1 MSDSGRDGGALR
13 IDPSLCTPGGIAPGK
28 WKERTPHP
36 SCTMLREGRELKRCT
51 LSVSLAI
58 AEALRLANVG
68 IICSYPITFQN
79 PVVEFL
85 SEYCAGHRARTRFL
99 HLKNERSAIAAF
111 TGAAS
116 TGIRTFTLACD
127 GIQSLMNE
135 LSDWESTIGFPVVIA
150 EIRGGMMPFPFVR
163 GTQRDLASLKP
174 MGWLRLSCE
183 NNQEVLDTI
192 LQAYCLEALV
202 NLPVTVVLDD
212 SCHSYDNESVEIP
225 EQRTVNQFLGQ
236 SESPRGGTVRP
247 LRTGRSRSM
256 PAGFRGRR
264 PAVTGTTENVQARF
278 LEVEENFEHYFHRRY
293 GVVEAVHCDDAEII
307 VVTTGTASRAGREVI
322 HSLRK
327 RGEKAGLLK
336 IKLLRPFPA
345 DSVRNAIGSAKKIA
359 VVDRDLSFGSRDL
372 LAREV
377 AAALEGVPELP
388 SVFKYIAGM
397 DGCDITADTMEE
409 IYDMTKRRAAPQEES
424 AWIGPHGFSMKDTA

>member
-1 MSDSGRDGGALR
+1 
-13 IDPSLCTPGGIAPGK
+13 
-28 WKERTPHP
+28 
-36 SCTMLREGRELKRCT
+36 MLREGREPKRCT

-68 IICSYPITFQN
+68 IICSYPVTFQN

-85 SEYCAGHRARTRFL
+85 SEYCAGRRARTRFL
-99 HLKNERSAIAAF
+99 HLKNERFVIAAF

-135 LSDWESTIGFPVVIA
+135 LSDWESTIRFPVVIA
-150 EIRGGMMPFPFVR
+150 EIRGGMLPFPYVR

-174 MGWLRLSCE
+174 MGWVRLSCE
-183 NNQEVLDTI
+183 NNQEILDTI
-192 LQAYCLEALV
+192 LQAYCLEALA
-202 NLPVTVVLDD
+202 NLPVAVVLDD
-212 SCHSYDNESVEIP
+212 SCHSHDNESVEIP
-225 EQRTVNQFLGQ
+225 EQGAVNQFLGQ
-236 SESPRGGTVRP
+236 FESPCEGTVRT
-247 LRTGRSRSM
+247 LRAGCSRLM

-264 PAVTGTTENVQARF
+264 PAVIRTTENVQARF
-278 LEVEENFEHYFHRRY
+278 LEVEEKFEHYFHRRY
-293 GVVEAVHCDDAEII
+293 GVVEPVHCDDAEII

-359 VVDRDLSFGSRDL
+359 VIDRDLSLESKNL

-377 AAALEGVPELP
+377 VEALEGVPAP
-388 SVFKYIAGM
+388 PAVFRYIAGM
-397 DGCDITADTMEE
+397 GGCDITAGMLQE
-409 IYDMTKRRAAPQEES
+409 IYLRTKYDTRPQNES
-424 AWIGPHGFSMKDTA
+424 IGIGFC